1 MASIET
7 DSPSTPEEPM
17 ERLGAGMARRA
28 QADDEQCVLL
38 PCEKSPMKW
47 LLSAVRSHATLSSGL
62 VRLKGRG
69 DLIPDCGPRH
79 SAKPLKRRKQ

>member
-7 DSPSTPEEPM
+7 ESPPSPG
-17 ERLGAGMARRA
+17 ERFRAGLARRA
-28 QADDEQCVLL
+28 QADDGQYVLL
-38 PCEKSPMKW
+38 PFEKYPMKW
-47 LLSAVRSHATLSSGL
+47 LLDAARIRAALSGGL
-62 VRLKGRG
+62 ARLKGRG